1 MQRVE
6 KNIFD
11 TLYVFENQCFIR
23 VDVEFEFALFFGM
36 LIKASYL
43 WYAKMNVLTLKN
55 KVIMK
60 KILGLIMMFLS
71 LHVFAGTLVDEKKTN
86 PVDVELHKGDVTND
100 DTYLRTL
107 IPITC
112 VYADGMVQLSLLG
125 EVGEFTLTVTN
136 QMTGEYWSAE
146 NVLVLQTSIAVGIY
160 QVQIVTEDGC
170 RYYGTYVL

>member
-1 MQRVE
+1 
-6 KNIFD
+6 
-11 TLYVFENQCFIR
+11 
-23 VDVEFEFALFFGM
+23 
-36 LIKASYL
+36 
-43 WYAKMNVLTLKN
+43 
-55 KVIMK
+55 MK
-60 KILGLIMMFLS
+60 KILGLLMMLLS
-71 LHVFAGTLVDEKKTN
+71 LQIYAETVNMDVQANDV
-86 PVDVELHKGDVTND
+86 VDVQLEKGNSDNED
-100 DTYLRTL
+100 RYLRTL

>member
-1 MQRVE
+1 
-6 KNIFD
+6 
-11 TLYVFENQCFIR
+11 
-23 VDVEFEFALFFGM
+23 
-36 LIKASYL
+36 
-43 WYAKMNVLTLKN
+43 
-55 KVIMK
+55 MK
-60 KILGLIMMFLS
+60 KILGLLMMLLS
-71 LHVFAGTLVDEKKTN
+71 LQIYAETVNMDVQANDV
-86 PVDVELHKGDVTND
+86 VDVQLEKGNSDNED
-100 DTYLRTL
+100 RYLRTL

-146 NVLVLQTSIAVGIY
+146 NVLVLQTSTIAGIY

>member
-1 MQRVE
+1 
-6 KNIFD
+6 
-11 TLYVFENQCFIR
+11 
-23 VDVEFEFALFFGM
+23 
-36 LIKASYL
+36 
-43 WYAKMNVLTLKN
+43 MN
-55 KVIMK
+55 
-60 KILGLIMMFLS
+60 KILLLLMMLLS
-71 LHVFAGTLVDEKKTN
+71 FQVYAGTASMDAQENK
-86 PVDVELHKGDVTND
+86 PVNIELYKGQATDD

-125 EVGEFTLTVTN
+125 EVGEFTLTVIN

-146 NVLVLQTSIAVGIY
+146 NVLVLQTSTIAGIY